1 MNRKIEEFVLRES
14 KRNAESVWNAG
25 WEVGY
30 NKARA
35 EYGMLRDGEATM
47 EQATKSQMEEYGDD
61 LVGWC
66 SRCEKPINGRW
77 AGLVS
82 FCPWCGRP
90 MRWGTEE

>member
-35 EYGMLRDGEATM
+35 EYGMLRDER
-47 EQATKSQMEEYGDD
+47 
-61 LVGWC
+61 L
-66 SRCEKPINGRW
+66 RW
-77 AGLVS
+77 NRLPNRKWRNTVMI
-82 FCPWCGRP
+82 W
-90 MRWGTEE
+90 

>member
-47 EQATKSQMEEYGDD
+47 EPATKSQMEEYGDD

-66 SRCEKPINGRW
+66 SRC
-77 AGLVS
+77 
-82 FCPWCGRP
+82 
-90 MRWGTEE
+90 

>member
-14 KRNAESVWNAG
+14 QGNAESVC
-25 WEVGY
+25 
-30 NKARA
+30 KARA

-47 EQATKSQMEEYGDD
+47 ELATKSQMEEYGDD